1 MLMDYSQ
8 KQENSLFDLSLS
20 LAFKKF
26 INSLTEAKDSKSEN
40 YKLTIKFFEV
50 IIDFC
55 NKQFSELNN
64 EFSGADAFS
73 IFTSALNNMDI
84 KVETIDDVLEEA
96 EKYRNYLISF
106 KREGTLEPGEMD
118 ELIKLLEEINNQL
131 KLKLESNQMN
141 SWGY

>member
-20 LAFKKF
+20 LTFNKIIK
-26 INSLTEAKDSKSEN
+26 SLTKEKDSKDKN
-40 YKLTIKFFEV
+40 YELTIKFFEV
-50 IIDFC
+50 IRDFC

-96 EKYRNYLISF
+96 EKYHNYLISL
-106 KREGTLEPGEMD
+106 KREGSLEPGEMD

-131 KLKLESNQMN
+131 NLKLESNQMN

>member
-20 LAFKKF
+20 LTFNKIIK
-26 INSLTEAKDSKSEN
+26 SLTKEKDSKDKN
-40 YKLTIKFFEV
+40 YDLTIRFFEV
-50 IIDFC
+50 ILDFC

-84 KVETIDDVLEEA
+84 KVETIDDVLKEA
-96 EKYRNYLISF
+96 EKYHNYLISF
-106 KREGTLEPGEMD
+106 KRERSLEPGEMN

-131 KLKLESNQMN
+131 NRKLESNQMN

>member
-20 LAFKKF
+20 LTFNKIIK
-26 INSLTEAKDSKSEN
+26 SLTKEKDSKDKN
-40 YKLTIKFFEV
+40 YELTIKFFEV
-50 IIDFC
+50 IRDFC

-96 EKYRNYLISF
+96 EKYHNYLISF
-106 KREGTLEPGEMD
+106 KAEEPLEPEKLE
-118 ELIKLLEEINNQL
+118 ELIKLLEELNNQL
-131 KLKLESNQMN
+131 SRKLESNQMN

>member
-20 LAFKKF
+20 LTFNKIIK
-26 INSLTEAKDSKSEN
+26 SLTKEKDSKDKN
-40 YKLTIKFFEV
+40 YDLTISFFEV
-50 IIDFC
+50 ILDFC

-84 KVETIDDVLEEA
+84 KVETIDDVLKEA
-96 EKYRNYLISF
+96 EKYHNYLISF
-106 KREGTLEPGEMD
+106 KRERSLEPGEMN

-131 KLKLESNQMN
+131 NRKLESNQMN

>member
-26 INSLTEAKDSKSEN
+26 INSLTEAKDSKSKN
-40 YKLTIKFFEV
+40 YKITIKFFEV